1 MWAILSG
8 IAGNLA
14 AYQAVSWDIKRQSM
28 PVEHLFILGDLVSTD
43 PQSEKVIQALR
54 EPVSD
59 DELIPNI
66 CRGWWEE
73 QCLILYGLGSR
84 EEPTELVQ
92 SYGVGAVKELWDAVS
107 RETVEWFREL
117 DFGFVELD
125 CLLVHGSSIDVSE
138 ALTPNTPGWQL
149 QERLERMAV
158 NHLFCGRSGESF
170 IYRIEEASLTSRVIT
185 LDRQYSQQVVV
196 QRDRQIIGVGS
207 VGRKPHQA
215 IYTLYDPSSQ
225 KIHFRTLAY

>member
-14 AYQAVSWDIKRQSM
+14 AYQAVLLDIKHQPV

-54 EPVSD
+54 EPTS
-59 DELIPNI
+59 DELIPHI

-92 SYGVGAVKELWDAVS
+92 CYGVGDVKELWDAVS

-138 ALTPNTPGWQL
+138 ALTP
-149 QERLERMAV
+149 
-158 NHLFCGRSGESF
+158 
-170 IYRIEEASLTSRVIT
+170 
-185 LDRQYSQQVVV
+185 
-196 QRDRQIIGVGS
+196 
-207 VGRKPHQA
+207 
-215 IYTLYDPSSQ
+215 
-225 KIHFRTLAY
+225 